1 MTWNLSRV
9 PVTNINCHVA
19 GAPVTRAP
27 VTKSSTLPPLSR
39 DPSSTA
45 VPGAGHA
52 GRAEGQGDRTSRCC
66 GGGRLNRVGNRRV
79 MGGFGTGEDAA
90 ELPSFGMS
98 GQELGSPSVQTRPSD
113 HSPSSAGTPPDPPV
127 ASNARSESVT
137 SASAPSQLPQ
147 AHLTQEAALLRD
159 GVEKMLP
166 GVDSAVR
173 EDLISPVR

>member
-52 GRAEGQGDRTSRCC
+52 GRAEGQGDWTSRCC
-66 GGGRLNRVGNRRV
+66 GGGRLNRVGNRCV
-79 MGGFGTGEDAA
+79 MGGFGTGEDTA
-90 ELPSFGMS
+90 ELPWFGMS
-98 GQELGSPSVQTRPSD
+98 GQARHPSRLDRLTTRRAVLAHRQIRPSRAMRGVSPSRRHRRL
-113 HSPSSAGTPPDPPV
+113 HSFLRHTSHKKQLRSGTV
-127 ASNARSESVT
+127 YKRCCRAWTLQCERT
-137 SASAPSQLPQ
+137 
-147 AHLTQEAALLRD
+147 
-159 GVEKMLP
+159 
-166 GVDSAVR
+166 
-173 EDLISPVR
+173 